1 MGTNQFINQTK
12 EGLQILNRSMTIL
25 PGEAN
30 QISQVLSSIEADMF
44 SILVMM
50 GNIKRIGKAGKYD
63 DATVRFAKHSHEM
76 AGKLIARFTG
86 CQLDA
91 IIAERKPGA
100 IPRKPKVQRRG
111 KTSQQKI
118 SEDKQK
124 KESMFCMLNSR
135 SMSPL
140 EKMFFGNGLLTHERI
155 TGE

>member
-91 IIAERKPGA
+91 ILRSREVTTPLRPV
-100 IPRKPKVQRRG
+100 KVHSI
-111 KTSQQKI
+111 KTGNRLVSLPV
-118 SEDKQK
+118 
-124 KESMFCMLNSR
+124 LNVDFYR
-135 SMSPL
+135 
-140 EKMFFGNGLLTHERI
+140 
-155 TGE
+155 